1 MTSMQLPSHPEA
13 DHSLG
18 GAWRVLAAT
27 ARGASHEASNL
38 PNQDAEHSWRLEGLG
53 SGALVVAVS
62 DGHGNRRH
70 FRSDRGSRFAVEVA
84 CRCSEDLED
93 RFQALRDAESVE
105 RFAQTTLVPTIISR
119 WISAVRADVER
130 DPMTTGDLPA
140 DGTDSESAVVAYGAT
155 LIVAV
160 AWGQWVLLA
169 QIGDGDV
176 LALPLD
182 AKVFSPVPEDPS
194 LDGLRTT
201 SLCQPNA
208 LDSFRV
214 AAIDRSTCDLV
225 GLLLA
230 TDGFANAQ
238 AADPWEPAVGGD
250 LVEMLR
256 HRGVRWVEEQLPEW
270 VARCASSEGSADDTT
285 VALLV
290 EGGTS

>member
-1 MTSMQLPSHPEA
+1 M
-13 DHSLG
+13 
-18 GAWRVLAAT
+18 LAAT
-27 ARGASHEASNL
+27 ARGASHEASDM
-38 PNQDAEHSWRLEGLG
+38 PNQDAECSSRLRTLGEG
-53 SGALVVAVS
+53 AMVVAVS

-70 FRSDRGSRFAVEVA
+70 FRSDRGARFAVEVA
-84 CRCSEDLED
+84 CRCAEDLSD
-93 RFQALRDAESVE
+93 RIGALGDAHSVQ
-105 RFAQTTLVPTIISR
+105 RFTMTTLVPTVIGR
-119 WISAVRADVER
+119 WISEVDADVER
-130 DPMTTGDLPA
+130 DPITDGDTVTEDPVTEA
-140 DGTDSESAVVAYGAT
+140 SVIAYGAT
-155 LIVAV
+155 LITAV
-160 AWGQWVLLA
+160 AWGRWVMLA

-182 AKVFSPVPEDPS
+182 EKPFSPVPEDPT

-214 AAIDRSTCDLV
+214 AVIDRSTCDLV

-250 LVEMLR
+250 LVEMIR
-256 HRGVRWVEEQLPEW
+256 TRGLRWVEEQLPEW

-290 EGGTS
+290 EGVHNE